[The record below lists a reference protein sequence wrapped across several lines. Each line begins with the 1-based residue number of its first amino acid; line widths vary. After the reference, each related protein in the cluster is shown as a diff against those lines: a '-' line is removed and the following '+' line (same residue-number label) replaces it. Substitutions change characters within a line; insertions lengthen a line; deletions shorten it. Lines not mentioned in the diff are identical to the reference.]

1 MSLLRDFEGGKEG
14 VGDGDLFLFSFGEG
28 EEGVSLLSDFGDG
41 DFGGEEG
48 GLGLETVPSS

>member
-1 MSLLRDFEGGKEG
+1 MSLLRIFEGGIEG
-14 VGDGDLFLFSFGEG
+14 VGDGDLFLFGEG
-28 EEGVSLLSDFGDG
+28 EEGVSLFGDG